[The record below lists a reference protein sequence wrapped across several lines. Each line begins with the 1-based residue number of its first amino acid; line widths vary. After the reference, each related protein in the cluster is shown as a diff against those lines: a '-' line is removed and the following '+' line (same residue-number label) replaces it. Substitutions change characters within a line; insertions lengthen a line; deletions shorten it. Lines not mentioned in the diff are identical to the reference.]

1 MSPLRRSDAANP
13 VLLPMDKP
21 TTNAALADELE
32 RQATIE
38 ENTGSCG
45 RLMFTPILLRKAAG
59 ALRTAPT
66 IAPDDAR
73 EAACEYYVAGVLGLD
88 MGLAQIARAAFFA
101 GCDWQSIATC
111 TDEEIRAALQFLD
124 GEEITRGTIPD
135 LHAGLATCRRIIAA
149 LAAEKRESD
158 EREAKLRALCEHAD
172 QTVYTT
178 GLVPVDEIRAL
189 YPEWE
194 KQ

>member
-1 MSPLRRSDAANP
+1 MTNDNATP
-13 VLLPMDKP
+13 KP

-66 IAPDDAR
+66 IPADRHNMDASDKTLVR
-73 EAACEYYVAGVLGLD
+73 NMRRWADVEVTNGALVEGLRQAA
-88 MGLAQIARAAFFA
+88 
-101 GCDWQSIATC
+101 S
-111 TDEEIRAALQFLD
+111 
-124 GEEITRGTIPD
+124 
-135 LHAGLATCRRIIAA
+135 RIEA